1 MMKSRTMRA
10 ALWFMFTL
18 VLAVAALGAQ
28 QSTSSDDEKGKAL
41 VESKCTLCH
50 GLDEVRVA
58 NLDRP
63 GWKELVES
71 MRTKGAELKDDEVSV
86 IVNYLVKT
94 YSQEPDAE
102 TKKLVES
109 SCGSCHGLDLVTSA
123 QKTKEEW
130 TEVVRNMISYGA
142 TIKESQIPEVSE
154 YLTKRYGPKK

>member
-58 NLDRP
+58 NLDKP

-71 MRTKGAELKDDEVSV
+71 MRTKGAELKDDEVAV
-86 IVNYLVKT
+86 IVDYLVKT
-94 YSQEPDAE
+94 YSHDSSAE
-102 TKKLVES
+102 AQKLVEG
-109 SCGSCHGLDLVTSA
+109 SCGSCHGMDVIISA

-130 TEVVRNMISYGA
+130 TGVVREMISYGA
-142 TIKESQIPEVSE
+142 TIQESQIPEVAD
-154 YLTKRYGPKK
+154 YLAKNYGPKK